1 MLKLCAENLTGSR
14 IAHGFFGRAGGVSKG
29 IFASLNCGP
38 GSGDARADVVENRKR
53 AADALAPGATLLTL
67 YQIHSGDAVAV
78 AAPWAIGEGP
88 KADAMATNLPFEI
101 RPFIRTQ
108 DQGSNRTSR
117 RVGHDPAPT
126 LSVKAPLYNGTN
138 FSSR

>member
-88 KADAMATNLPFEI
+88 KADAMATNLPGLALGILTADCAPVLFAGGG
-101 RPFIRTQ
+101 R
-108 DQGSNRTSR
+108 GA
-117 RVGHDPAPT
+117 VGAAPA
-126 LSVKAPLYNGTN
+126 GWEGG
-138 FSSR
+138 R